1 MPYKDPEV
9 RKRKHKEYSHKHYE
23 ANKEKVIA
31 LTAEHKKKARIDWA
45 AFKSTLKCTVCGEN
59 HPSTLDFHH
68 EDPATKDQAVSWF
81 IKNSQFTRAIEEA
94 LKCVVLCANCHRKH
108 HWQEKK
114 NPTG

>member
-9 RKRKHKEYSHKHYE
+9 KKRKHREYSRKHYE
-23 ANKEKVIA
+23 ANKEQVIA

-45 AFKSTLKCTVCGEN
+45 AFKSSLKCTRCEEN

-68 EDPATKDQAVSWF
+68 TDPATKDREVSWF

-94 LKCVVLCANCHRKH
+94 MKCIVLCANCHRKH
-108 HWQEKK
+108 HWEEKVK
-114 NPTG
+114 PKI